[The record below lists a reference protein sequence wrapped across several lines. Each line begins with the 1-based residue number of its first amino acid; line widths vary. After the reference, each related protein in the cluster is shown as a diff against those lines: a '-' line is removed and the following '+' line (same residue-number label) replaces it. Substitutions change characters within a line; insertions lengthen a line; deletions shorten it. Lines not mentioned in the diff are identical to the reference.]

1 MKDKILSA
9 LKNSDNYISGEI
21 LSRSLGI
28 TRSAVWKNIRQ
39 LRQEGYIIDSVTNKG
54 YRLQKDCNMID
65 TDKVMKDLHCDNIG
79 KKLII
84 LKSTDSTNNEIK
96 KIAALGEESGT
107 VVTAETQTSG
117 RGRFGRQWSSDKGG
131 LYFSILLR
139 TDLPPSNIAAITLA
153 AGYAVC
159 LAVREYTGLDARIKW
174 PNDIIV
180 ENRKICGILTE
191 IAAQSDSIDYII
203 IGIGININNT
213 EFPDEIKHKA
223 SSIHLETNKNSDKS
237 DFFRT
242 VLIYL
247 DKVISSFLI
256 SISIDDMSS
265 FKRICAT
272 IGREVSVKRGE
283 NVLKGIARDITP
295 FGELV
300 IETEDSQ
307 KITISSGEVTVQ
319 GIY

>member
-28 TRSAVWKNIRQ
+28 TRSAVWKNICQ

-223 SSIHLETNKNSDKS
+223 SSIHLETNKNIDKS

>member
-1 MKDKILSA
+1 MKDKILST

-223 SSIHLETNKNSDKS
+223 SSIHLETNKNIDKS

-256 SISIDDMSS
+256 SISIDDMSG

>member
-28 TRSAVWKNIRQ
+28 TRSAVWKNICQ

-223 SSIHLETNKNSDKS
+223 SSIHLETNKNIDKS

-272 IGREVSVKRGE
+272 IGREVSVKRGDT
-283 NVLKGIARDITP
+283 VLTGIAKDITP
-295 FGELV
+295 LGELV
-300 IETEDSQ
+300 IETENTREI
-307 KITISSGEVTVQ
+307 KISSGEVTVQ

>member
-1 MKDKILSA
+1 MKEKILSA
-9 LKNSDNYISGEI
+9 LKSSDDYISGEA

-54 YRLQKDCNMID
+54 YRLQKDCNMLDSEKIL
-65 TDKVMKDLHCDNIG
+65 KNLHCDNIG

-96 KIAALGEESGT
+96 KLAALGEESGT

-223 SSIHLETNKNSDKS
+223 SSIHLETNKNIDKS